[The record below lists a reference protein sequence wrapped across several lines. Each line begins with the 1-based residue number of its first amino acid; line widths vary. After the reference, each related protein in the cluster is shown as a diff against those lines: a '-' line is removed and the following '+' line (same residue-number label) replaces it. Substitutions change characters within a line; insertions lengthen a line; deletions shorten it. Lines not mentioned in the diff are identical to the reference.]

1 MNEFLFD
8 VSVVIPVYNV
18 EKYLEECIESVLNQK
33 GMKNRIEILL
43 IDDGSSDSSVEI
55 CKKYSSK
62 FSNIT
67 LISQKNSGVSEAR
80 NNGIK
85 NSKGKYIMLLDSD
98 DTLSKYSIKNLFSFF
113 EKNYDF
119 IDILTYPIVFNQNG
133 HLVKNPRYD
142 EYTNGTGIYDV
153 NEFIYLNQSTINIM
167 FKNEGENTLLFDKNM
182 KLSEDQNFCTE
193 LIMRKEKI
201 GFVKNAIYYY
211 RRHGAGVSQT
221 INNPYYCFEDIM
233 KYNETILEKYKQS
246 GRIPRYVQSLV
257 INTIKWRLS
266 SDQLLP
272 YHYDEEQF
280 EEALNRIK
288 NLIENISTSVLM
300 NVSGLSYVSKIYL
313 LRFIGRNLNV
323 EYGNSIDIY
332 CDELLIKSTKSFDGY
347 ISKLKLKD
355 NNIII
360 NGQVFHPT
368 LEELNDIFVDIHYT
382 DGTVENKKIK
392 LFESTDIYNI
402 TSMNEKRVYGFDLS
416 FDIRNVEN
424 FEIYLKNKSKKVKI
438 QFKFKRF
445 APNNFVTDGINVLY
459 SAKSYKFKVRKGFIN
474 KIKSYARKDIRCI
487 KRRSKSIFNRIASHF
502 LYNKDNIWIY
512 SDRGDT
518 LDNAYIQF
526 KHDFNKNDGVTRYY
540 VCKMNKIDINANFD
554 KEEKPFIVEQ
564 GSLKHKMLFIN
575 SKKIITSFID
585 LQVYCPLKAI
595 SYYND
600 LLKYDLIYLQHG
612 ILHANLLKMYSKE
625 FTQID
630 KFVVSTNFEI
640 KNLTTKYHYNKEDLI
655 ISGMP
660 RMGEVNAKTK
670 IENTILFAPS
680 WRKYLIGGLIN
691 NKRNLKTDM
700 FIKSDFFKK
709 TYEFLHSDELKKILK
724 ENNYTLDFKLHPIF
738 KEYAYLYKLDNNK
751 YVNISFSST
760 VVEKYKIFI
769 TDFSSFQ
776 FDFVKLKRPIV
787 YFLPDKK
794 EFDAG
799 LHSYRELDLKY
810 EDAFGPLCLDSD
822 SVLDELTHIIKSG
835 KVDKKYLDR
844 MNKMFVDIKNP
855 CEEIYNSII
864 K

>member
-18 EKYLEECIESVLNQK
+18 EKYLEECIESVLKQK
-33 GMKNRIEILL
+33 KMKDRIEILL

-55 CKKYSSK
+55 CKKYSNT
-62 FSNIT
+62 FSNVT
-67 LISQKNSGVSEAR
+67 LITQNNSGVSEAR

-85 NSKGKYIMLLDSD
+85 NARGKYIMLLDSD
-98 DTLSKYSIKNLFSFF
+98 DTLSRSTVKNLFSFF
-113 EKNYDF
+113 EDNYDY
-119 IDILTYPIVFNQNG
+119 IDIVTYPIIFNQNG
-133 HLVKNPRYD
+133 HLVKQVRYD
-142 EYTNGTGIYDV
+142 EYTKGTGVYDV
-153 NEFIYLNQSTINIM
+153 SKFIYLNQSTINIM

-201 GFVKNAIYYY
+201 GFVKDAVYYY
-211 RRHGAGVSQT
+211 RRHGAGVSQS
-221 INNPYYCFEDIM
+221 INSPYYCFEDII
-233 KYNETILEKYKQS
+233 KYNENLLEKYKKNGQ
-246 GRIPRYVQSLV
+246 IPKYVQSLV

-266 SDQLLP
+266 SDQLIP
-272 YHYDEEQF
+272 YHYEKEEF
-280 EEALNRIK
+280 DNAINRIK
-288 NLIENISTSVLM
+288 NLINSISVNVLM
-300 NVSGLSYVSKIYL
+300 NVKGLSYVSKIYL
-313 LRFIGRNLNV
+313 LRFAGRKLNV
-323 EYGNSIDIY
+323 EYGSSIDIY
-332 CDELLIKSTKSFDGY
+332 CDELLIKNTKHFDGY

-355 NNIII
+355 NKLII
-360 NGQVFHPT
+360 NGQVFHPA
-368 LEELNDIFVDIHYT
+368 LEKLKDIYIDIKYS
-382 DGTVENKKIK
+382 DGTVKNKKIQ
-392 LFESTDIYNI
+392 LFETVDLYNI
-402 TSMNEKRVYGFDLS
+402 SSMNEKRVYGFDFS
-416 FDIRNVEN
+416 FDIKDVEN
-424 FEIYLKNKSKKVKI
+424 FEIYLKNNAKKVKI

-459 SAKSYKFKVRKGFIN
+459 SAKTYKFKVRKGFIN
-474 KIKSYARKDIRCI
+474 KLKSYIRKDIRCI
-487 KRRSKSIFNRIASHF
+487 KHRSNSIFNRIASHF
-502 LYNKDNIWIY
+502 LYNKNNIWIY

-526 KHDFNKNDGVTRYY
+526 KHDFNKKDGASRYY
-540 VCKMNKIDINANFD
+540 VCKMNKIDIDTNFT
-554 KEEKPFIVEQ
+554 KKEKPFIIEQ

-612 ILHANLLKMYSKE
+612 ILHAKLLKMYSKE

-630 KFVVSTNFEI
+630 KIVVSTNFEVE
-640 KNLTTKYHYNKEDLI
+640 NLTTKYHYNKEDLI

-660 RMGEVNAKTK
+660 RMGEVNTKTNA
-670 IENTILFAPS
+670 ENIILFAPS

-709 TYEFLHSDELKKILK
+709 TYDFLHSDKLKKLLK

-738 KEYAYLYKLDNNK
+738 KEYAHLFELDNNE
-751 YVNISFSST
+751 YVKLSFSNT

-776 FDFVKLKRPIV
+776 FDFVKLKRPII

-810 EDAFGPLCLDSD
+810 EDAFGTLCLDSD
-822 SVLDELTHIIKSG
+822 SVLSELNHIIKSG
-835 KVDKKYLDR
+835 GVDEKYLSR
-844 MNKMFVDIKNP
+844 MNNMFVDIKNP
-855 CEEIYNSII
+855 CEKIYNSII